1 MNDKTDDRK
10 VFIWRGR
17 DRKEDIGLFADA
29 IVASGVEL
37 FNHSGDLFQL
47 DGATGKLVRV
57 SQNAF
62 RDLVDKHL
70 CGERV
75 VRNGT
80 GWVREKFT
88 YPFAPKPPRAA
99 PTRANPNPDA
109 GSELVPDA
117 PDDKALVEVFEELP
131 SRLPRV
137 VE

>member
-99 PTRANPNPDA
+99 PTRASPNPHDA
-109 GSELVPDA
+109 DSELVPD
-117 PDDKALVEVFEELP
+117 DKAIAEVIEEVVWQ
-131 SRLPRV
+131 LPRV
-137 VE
+137 AQ